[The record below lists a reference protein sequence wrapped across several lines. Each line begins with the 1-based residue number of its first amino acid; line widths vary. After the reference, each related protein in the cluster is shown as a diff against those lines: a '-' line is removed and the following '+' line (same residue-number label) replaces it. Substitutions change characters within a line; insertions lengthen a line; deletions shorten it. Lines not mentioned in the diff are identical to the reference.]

1 MSRHVVVVGAGVV
14 GLFSALY
21 ARRAGLEVT
30 VVDREGPERNT
41 TSYGN
46 AGLVVPSHLVPLAQP
61 GAVAQG
67 LRWMFDPESPFY
79 VRPALD
85 PELLAWGWRFWRAST
100 PQRARRAGPLLR
112 DLHRAG
118 KAGYLE
124 LAERLGNP
132 FDLKETGVLGMCVT
146 EEGLEDEARGVAR
159 AVALGMPA
167 RVLSKAEVEELQP
180 GVEVDVV
187 GGVYFPED
195 ARLDPGRLMRALQ
208 AHLVELGVTFRWGA
222 RVEGLAMHGDR
233 IEGVRVTE
241 AGAAAVREAA
251 PDGRTAGAARDPTT
265 ATPTAPAG
273 TRRTA
278 SIAADEV
285 VLAAG
290 VWTEGLARALD
301 LRLPLRA
308 GKGYSVTLADPPQ
321 RPSTPALLSEGRVA
335 ITPLEAGVRFG
346 GTMEITRA
354 QEGVSASRMRG
365 IVKSVL
371 RAFPAFTAEAFAS
384 APVWYGFRPCSPDGL
399 PYLGRTG
406 RARNLIV
413 ATGHAMMGVS
423 LAPVTGRLVGELLA
437 GERPS
442 LPLEALSPDRYA

>member
-1 MSRHVVVVGAGVV
+1 MSRRVVVVGAGVV
-14 GLFSALY
+14 GLFSALH
-21 ARRAGLEVT
+21 ACRAGFEVT
-30 VVDREGPERNT
+30 VIDREGEQRDT

-79 VRPALD
+79 VRPELD

-100 PQRARRAGPLLR
+100 PERARRAGPLLR
-112 DLHRAG
+112 DLHMAG

-167 RVLSKAEVEELQP
+167 RVLSRAEVEAFQP
-180 GVEVDVV
+180 GVEIDVV

-195 ARLDPGRLMRALQ
+195 ARLDPGRLMDALQ
-208 AHLVELGVTFRWGA
+208 AHLVDLGVKFRW
-222 RVEGLAMHGDR
+222 RTQVEGLD
-233 IEGVRVTE
+233 VRAGRVE
-241 AGAAAVREAA
+241 AIRVREAA
-251 PDGRTAGAARDPTT
+251 GGPAEGSASGARPTAAGAPDGAGTPAGARGSVSLPVD
-265 ATPTAPAG
+265 
-273 TRRTA
+273 
-278 SIAADEV
+278 DV

-290 VWTEGLARALD
+290 VWTQGLARALD

-335 ITPLEAGVRFG
+335 ITPLERGVRFG
-346 GTMEITRA
+346 GTMEITGVR
-354 QEGVSASRMRG
+354 EGVSASRVRG
-365 IVKSVL
+365 IARSVL
-371 RAFPAFTAEAFAS
+371 RAFPAFTPEAITA

-399 PYLGRTG
+399 PYLGRTQ
-406 RARNLIV
+406 RVRNVIV

-423 LAPVTGRLVGELLA
+423 LAPVTGSLVAQLLS

>member
-1 MSRHVVVVGAGVV
+1 MSRRVAVVGAGVV
-14 GLFSALY
+14 GLFSALH
-21 ARRAGLEVT
+21 ARRAGFEVT
-30 VVDREGPERNT
+30 VIDREGEERDT

-85 PELLAWGWRFWRAST
+85 PDLLAWGWRFWRAST
-100 PQRARRAGPLLR
+100 PERARRAGPLLR

-118 KAGYLE
+118 RAGYLE

-146 EEGLEDEARGVAR
+146 EEGLEDEARAVAR

-167 RVLSKAEVEELQP
+167 KVLSRAEVQAFQP
-180 GVEVDVV
+180 GVEIDVV

-195 ARLDPGRLMRALQ
+195 ARLDPGRLMNALQ
-208 AHLVELGVTFRWGA
+208 AHLIDLGVRFRWRA
-222 RVEGLAMHGDR
+222 QVEGLD
-233 IEGVRVTE
+233 VRAGRVEAIRVREVDGSASGGGASTSADA
-241 AGAAAVREAA
+241 AGAS
-251 PDGRTAGAARDPTT
+251 G
-265 ATPTAPAG
+265 APAG
-273 TRRTA
+273 AGGTVA
-278 SIAADEV
+278 LPVDEV

-335 ITPLEAGVRFG
+335 ITPLESGVRFG
-346 GTMEITRA
+346 GTMEITGVR
-354 QEGVSASRMRG
+354 EGVSASRVRG
-365 IVKSVL
+365 IARSVV
-371 RAFPAFTAEAFAS
+371 RAFPAFTPEAITH

-399 PYLGRTG
+399 PYLGRTQ
-406 RARNLIV
+406 RARNVIV

-423 LAPVTGRLVGELLA
+423 LAPVTGRLVGELLS